1 VIHALKILLVAFA
14 STALVCCGSSRSA
27 SKQQSSRPHAPEF
40 IETAW
45 TDAAAN
51 RAESLMM
58 QRKLHYA
65 LPEVRIYDSGQKLIF
80 RQIGDK
86 PPIVG
91 ATLDRAIA
99 GDQPVSGPSFAETVS
114 DLETADHRPAA
125 ERLSAS
131 GKVTVVDYWASW
143 CVPCKAVEKKLTAW
157 AEAKPEGAVRIV
169 KAEADLMKAAQA
181 HGIKMERYKQ
191 VKGPDGK
198 LHLVHVA

>member
-1 VIHALKILLVAFA
+1 MRVRVTHLVVFA
-14 STALVCCGSSRSA
+14 STAVISCGRAPSGSTG
-27 SKQQSSRPHAPEF
+27 QSFRPHAAEV

-45 TDAAAN
+45 TDAAGN

-65 LPEVRIYDSGQKLIF
+65 LPEVRVYDASQKLIF

-91 ATLDRAIA
+91 ATVDRAIA

-114 DLETADHRPAA
+114 DLETADHHPAA

-157 AEAKPEGAVRIV
+157 AEAKPEGEVRIV

-181 HGIKMERYKQ
+181 HGIKLERYKQ

-198 LHLVHVA
+198 LHLVQMT